1 MAGVQIAQRTFQAVS
16 CPFWLRVPLAKLGSQ
31 AQNDYTFF
39 RMPAMAIDSCFANR
53 SALRFTR
60 AAAGSTGGRAGWKIS
75 SCGTDSPGKRER
87 DPEVKFTLGQICVL
101 NTS

>member
-1 MAGVQIAQRTFQAVS
+1 M
-16 CPFWLRVPLAKLGSQ
+16 
-31 AQNDYTFF
+31 
-39 RMPAMAIDSCFANR
+39 
-53 SALRFTR
+53 

-75 SCGTDSPGKRER
+75 SCGIDSPEKRER